1 MKMTTKTKTE
11 VNGNVYLTHESGAV
25 HQYSGARFRKLVAA
39 VWANNAGS
47 ILTDLVGNGYES
59 FLGADAEQWP
69 IDSLPDYI
77 LAR

>member
-1 MKMTTKTKTE
+1 MATKSKTE

-25 HQYSGARFRKLVAA
+25 HQFSGARFRKLVAA
-39 VWANNAGS
+39 VRANNAGS
-47 ILTDLVGNGYES
+47 ILTDLVCSGYAS
-59 FLGADAEQWP
+59 FLGPDGEQWA

>member
-1 MKMTTKTKTE
+1 MTTAIKTE

-25 HQYSGARFRKLVAA
+25 HQYSGVRFRKLVAA
-39 VWANNAGS
+39 VRANNAGS

-59 FLGADAEQWP
+59 FLGADGEQWP

>member
-1 MKMTTKTKTE
+1 MPATKTKTE

-25 HQYSGARFRKLVAA
+25 HQYSGARYRKLIAA
-39 VWANNAGS
+39 VRANNAGS

-69 IDSLPDYI
+69 IDSLPDHI

>member
-1 MKMTTKTKTE
+1 MTTKSKTE

-25 HQYSGARFRKLVAA
+25 HQFSGARFRKLVAA
-39 VWANNAGS
+39 VRSNNAGS
-47 ILTDLVGNGYES
+47 ILTDLVCSGYES
-59 FLGADAEQWP
+59 FLGPDGEQWP